1 MVRTGPMRT
10 LRRALLLGGLLVV
23 TFASAAML
31 VSASLALSQR
41 KAVERDSDAFM
52 DEQRI
57 ADQIVARTYEQQLDA
72 YRFLQ
77 RPDTAYLRA
86 FRGHGE
92 EAYSQIRGYLFH
104 ELSTEARLQVEGIK
118 EAHQQFEVAAERAF
132 DLAQRGQ
139 PDAARQRLEA
149 MDQRAVVLDNAVGR
163 FLHARAAQ
171 SEGLRLQHT
180 ILGEWIQLAFLV
192 AAGVLALLVLVLSSA
207 TRRHVLTPLDHLAN
221 TARRLGEGDTS
232 ARVPPQAFE
241 EFHDVAVGFNQ
252 MADRIEAS
260 REKVVAQNQELR
272 EALDH
277 LHATQEDLVQHEK
290 LSAMGQMLAGLAH
303 ELNNPLAGIL
313 GMAECLRE
321 ELAESP
327 HAETRRKGVDLAGP
341 LEREA
346 LRANALVR
354 SLLSFAR
361 KPSGTLE
368 PVGLAAAVS
377 TAVGLRAHAFAQA
390 GKTLHVQVPP
400 ELYVVAESQ
409 KLQHAIVNVV
419 NNALDAIIA
428 GKGEGLVITATSAPG
443 DVVHLDFDDDGT
455 GIEDIGAVFTPFFTT
470 KAPGKG
476 IGLGL
481 PLVQRFVSEFG
492 GAVAASNRHP
502 RGARVTMILREGLRV
517 DHRLRPIT
525 GEMRAISAAPGASLS
540 STTAPTPPLPLV
552 VEPVAEPQRRCVLVV
567 DDEPAIREIQR
578 RLLNR
583 AGIDVITAASG
594 LAARDLLL
602 SHSVDLVVSDLRMP
616 GEMDGAALLAWME
629 RERPALASTAL
640 LATGDVSG
648 AASVALPVPPERILN
663 KPFEGA
669 EFVRRVRAALDLE
682 PAVGV

>member
-1 MVRTGPMRT
+1 MLLHGPVRT
-10 LRRALLLGGLLVV
+10 LRRALLLGGALVV
-23 TFASAAML
+23 TVATAAML
-31 VSASLALSQR
+31 GSASLALSQR

-52 DEQRI
+52 NEQRI
-57 ADQIVARTYEQQLDA
+57 ADQIVAQTFEQQLDA

-77 RPDTAYLRA
+77 RPDSVYLRG

-92 EAYSQIRGYLFH
+92 LAYAQIRGYLFH
-104 ELSTEARLQVEGIK
+104 ELSTEARLQVESIK

-139 PDAARQRLEA
+139 PVAARERLEG
-149 MDQRAVVLDNAVGR
+149 MDDRAVALDLAVRR
-163 FLHARAAQ
+163 FLQARAAQ
-171 SEGLRLQHT
+171 SDELRLQHT
-180 ILGEWIQLAFLV
+180 ILGEWMQLAFVV
-192 AAGVLALLVLVLSSA
+192 AAGVLALLILVLSSA
-207 TRRHVLTPLDHLAN
+207 LRRHVLSPLDHLAD

-232 ARVPPQAFE
+232 ARVPMQAFA
-241 EFHDVAVGFNQ
+241 EFNDVAMGFNH
-252 MADRIEAS
+252 MADRIEES
-260 REKVVAQNQELR
+260 REEVVAQNQELR
-272 EALDH
+272 EALGH

-313 GMAECLRE
+313 GMAECLRA

-327 HAETRRKGVDLAGP
+327 HAETRLKGAELAEP

-368 PVGLAAAVS
+368 AVGLAAAVS

-400 ELYVVAESQ
+400 ELYVIAESQ

-419 NNALDAIIA
+419 NNALDAIVA
-428 GKGEGLVITATSAPG
+428 GKGTGLVITAASALG

-455 GIEDIGAVFTPFFTT
+455 GIEDVNAVLAPFFTT

-481 PLVQRFVSEFG
+481 PLVKRFIGEFG
-492 GAVAASNRHP
+492 GSLAVSNRYP
-502 RGARVTMILREGLRV
+502 RGARVTMILREGV
-517 DHRLRPIT
+517 QVEPRLHPIS
-525 GEMRAISAAPGASLS
+525 GEMRAVSALPRADWS
-540 STTAPTPPLPLV
+540 SPAEVDHPLPPV
-552 VEPVAEPQRRCVLVV
+552 VEPVAERHRPCVLLV

-578 RLLNR
+578 RLLER
-583 AGIDVITAASG
+583 AGIDAIAAASG
-594 LAARDLLL
+594 VEARDLLIRE
-602 SHSVDLVVSDLRMP
+602 SVDLVVSDLRMP
-616 GEMDGAALLAWME
+616 GEMDGAALLAWLE
-629 RERPALASTAL
+629 RERPSLAATAL

-648 AASVALPVPPERILN
+648 AASVALPVPHERILN

-669 EFVRRVRAALDLE
+669 EFVRRVRAALELQ
-682 PAVGV
+682 PIVRV